1 METDIIYCSK
11 DKYNFVY
18 LEKNE
23 DGSYVAKEQK
33 KFSYKHYENKPVVV
47 YNTET
52 GSFYGICSNY
62 KEEGMDR
69 TFFNLFRL
77 SDFRLYN
84 LEFGVSKNPV
94 GDAQIY
100 SCMLGVY
107 KELIDDYDA
116 EATAMFDY
124 YINGDNYIEE
134 NKEEL
139 YRYIN
144 KLDDK
149 YYVGS
154 ESYVCYEK
162 SDEALSLYV
171 TNVKDWD
178 SAIIEKIYNKIIKIR
193 DEWLYDT
200 GSISTIYE
208 NDFNSRFP
216 DNDNTKIT
224 VKDLAE
230 YVSRKYFWNLYD
242 YE

>member
-1 METDIIYCSK
+1 M
-11 DKYNFVY
+11 
-18 LEKNE
+18 
-23 DGSYVAKEQK
+23 
-33 KFSYKHYENKPVVV
+33 
-47 YNTET
+47 
-52 GSFYGICSNY
+52 
-62 KEEGMDR
+62 
-69 TFFNLFRL
+69 

-154 ESYVCYEK
+154 ESYVCYE
-162 SDEALSLYV
+162 
-171 TNVKDWD
+171 N
-178 SAIIEKIYNKIIKIR
+178 R
-193 DEWLYDT
+193 
-200 GSISTIYE
+200 
-208 NDFNSRFP
+208 
-216 DNDNTKIT
+216 TKH
-224 VKDLAE
+224 
-230 YVSRKYFWNLYD
+230 
-242 YE
+242 

>member
-33 KFSYKHYENKPVVV
+33 EFSYKHYENKTVVV

-107 KELIDDYDA
+107 KELIDDY
-116 EATAMFDY
+116 E
-124 YINGDNYIEE
+124 
-134 NKEEL
+134 
-139 YRYIN
+139 
-144 KLDDK
+144 
-149 YYVGS
+149 
-154 ESYVCYEK
+154 
-162 SDEALSLYV
+162 
-171 TNVKDWD
+171 
-178 SAIIEKIYNKIIKIR
+178 
-193 DEWLYDT
+193 
-200 GSISTIYE
+200 
-208 NDFNSRFP
+208 
-216 DNDNTKIT
+216 
-224 VKDLAE
+224 
-230 YVSRKYFWNLYD
+230 
-242 YE
+242 

>member
-1 METDIIYCSK
+1 M
-11 DKYNFVY
+11 
-18 LEKNE
+18 
-23 DGSYVAKEQK
+23 
-33 KFSYKHYENKPVVV
+33 
-47 YNTET
+47 
-52 GSFYGICSNY
+52 
-62 KEEGMDR
+62 
-69 TFFNLFRL
+69 

-84 LEFGVSKNPV
+84 LQFGVSKDPV

-116 EATAMFDY
+116 EATTMFDY

-171 TNVKDWD
+171 TYVKDWD
-178 SAIIEKIYNKIIKIR
+178 SATIEKIYNKIIKIR

-216 DNDNTKIT
+216 DNNNTKIT